1 MCTPYKII
9 LIIFS
14 ILALSASWVQ
24 ADESLGASKSL
35 IAEPQT
41 QTSFEELSKKIQSLQ
56 QTEISLRSRLAKAA
70 KRQRELEARLA
81 AENAENTDDAARYK
95 EKDQKIKHLSQE
107 NDTLKKIIE
116 EKNVEIAEVQKAAHD
131 TSNARAA
138 QSKQEIA
145 NLKNETQKFR
155 NEIKVLEQQNEQYNQ
170 SLLVSTKE
178 LEIAQRK
185 INHLI
190 AQQKELQDTIDTL
203 EQHNR
208 ALSAQ
213 GDTLKDIIEAKGL
226 STIQN
231 ENHWYEE
238 TLNHLL
244 GGFSNYEFGQLL
256 DYRHEKEGIIKDRR
270 LNNALGIAYL
280 RPQNPVDPNPVY
292 SGTQSKQSDNQSA
305 KRLQE
310 DMNNWLSVRNLKL
323 SDLGL
328 SDLVGLSSPCG
339 NHLCLDGLA
348 GPNTLAV
355 ARYIRD
361 RDPHFFPGLTAP

>member
-1 MCTPYKII
+1 MCTLYKII

-24 ADESLGASKSL
+24 ANESLEASKPL
-35 IAEPQT
+35 IAEPQA

-70 KRQRELEARLA
+70 KQQRELEAKLA
-81 AENAENTDDAARYK
+81 AENTDDAPRYK
-95 EKDQKIKHLSQE
+95 EKDQKIKHLLQE

-116 EKNVEIAEVQKAAHD
+116 EKNIEIAGVQKAAHD
-131 TSNARAA
+131 TSNALAT

-155 NEIKVLEQQNEQYNQ
+155 NEIKVLKQQNEQYNQ

-178 LEIAQRK
+178 LGIAQRK

-203 EQHNR
+203 EQHNK

-213 GDTLKDIIEAKGL
+213 GDTLKDIIDTKGL

-238 TLNHLL
+238 TLNYLL
-244 GGFSNYEFGQLL
+244 GGFSNYEFEQLL

-280 RPQNPVDPNPVY
+280 RPQNPVDPDPVY

-310 DMNNWLSVRNLKL
+310 DMNNWLSARNLGL

-328 SDLVGLSSPCG
+328 SDLVGLNPPCG

-355 ARYIRD
+355 ARYIRA